1 MQRFSDSDTGTQ
13 MIKGPFRRRWRQ
25 LPFAGTPYY
34 TVRRTGYF
42 YSTIRATQN
51 SRLEAVSV
59 QNRWKGCQM
68 QGGRRRR
75 SGATLTDDDAVDD
88 GHAGEAG
95 EISHRPW
102 VLIYTFN
109 FKSI

>member
-42 YSTIRATQN
+42 YATIRATQDP
-51 SRLEAVSV
+51 RPVTVSIL
-59 QNRWKGCQM
+59 NRQRGRQM
-68 QGGRRRR
+68 QGGWR
-75 SGATLTDDDAVDD
+75 
-88 GHAGEAG
+88 EA
-95 EISHRPW
+95 
-102 VLIYTFN
+102 
-109 FKSI
+109 